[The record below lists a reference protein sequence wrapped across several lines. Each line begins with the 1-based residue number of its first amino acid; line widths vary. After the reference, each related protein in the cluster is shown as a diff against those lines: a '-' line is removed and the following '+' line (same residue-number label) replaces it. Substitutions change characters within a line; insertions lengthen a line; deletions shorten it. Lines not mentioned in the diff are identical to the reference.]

1 MKLTICSS
9 AHFAHESREIKRKLE
24 KKGVEALLY
33 PQTVK
38 VREKT
43 MTVDEFY
50 VMRKKNLTE
59 ELLKTKKQLM
69 DEHIDKIKN
78 SDAILVLNFD
88 KPKNRGYVGGN
99 SFLEMGVAYAL
110 AKKVFIWKKPS
121 NTLPYYEEIMAM
133 RPIIIEENLEKIE

>member
-1 MKLTICSS
+1 
-9 AHFAHESREIKRKLE
+9 
-24 KKGVEALLY
+24 
-33 PQTVK
+33 
-38 VREKT
+38 

-50 VMRKKNLTE
+50 VMRKKSLTE
-59 ELLKTKKQLM
+59 DLLETKKQLM
-69 DEHIDKIKN
+69 DEHIDKIKS